1 MLAVKINGLIW
12 MKMGAMAAYT
22 GDIKFKREG
31 IAEGGI
37 TKMIKR
43 HVANEGIFLDK
54 VSYPFVGCA
63 FVSHSKKPFFTPRS
77 ARIFA
82 VLGNNRLLS
91 PTPINKYMYRLLPDK
106 LSII

>member
-63 FVSHSKKPFFTPRS
+63 FVSHSKKPFFRLRAMGLYFWPNRE
-77 ARIFA
+77 RIF
-82 VLGNNRLLS
+82 RS
-91 PTPINKYMYRLLPDK
+91 
-106 LSII
+106 

>member
-1 MLAVKINGLIW
+1 MLAVKVNGLIW

-54 VSYPFVGCA
+54 VS
-63 FVSHSKKPFFTPRS
+63 
-77 ARIFA
+77 
-82 VLGNNRLLS
+82 
-91 PTPINKYMYRLLPDK
+91 LPGR
-106 LSII
+106 